1 MRMKRMMNTKR
12 ATLFVTL
19 GLLAALP
26 VALSA
31 QGRPNPL
38 EVLKGKPM
46 PAFSMRTLE
55 GRTLNNQNL
64 RGRVVVIDFFATWC
78 GPCKIASQAMQRIH
92 NAYAGQ
98 NVTVIGASGWE
109 DGDAAKLVA
118 DYRRAHNRT
127 YTLTINNDALM
138 RRLRIPGV
146 PAFVILDK
154 RGVVR
159 EALVG
164 WDPAHEARFQTLID
178 ELLKE

>member
-1 MRMKRMMNTKR
+1 MNPLMNTKR
-12 ATLFVTL
+12 TALVMAL

-38 EVLKGKPM
+38 EVLKGQPM

-55 GRTLNNQNL
+55 GRTLTNQSL

-78 GPCKIASQAMQRIH
+78 GPCKVASQAMQRIH
-92 NAYAGQ
+92 NAYSGRPL
-98 NVTVIGASGWE
+98 TVIGASGWE
-109 DGDAAKLVA
+109 DGDAAQLVTE
-118 DYRRAHNRT
+118 YRRANNRT
-127 YTLTINNDALM
+127 YTLTINNDELM
-138 RRLRIPGV
+138 RRLRVPGV
-146 PAFVILDK
+146 PSFIILDK
-154 RGVVR
+154 KGVVR

-164 WDPAHEARFQTLID
+164 WDRGHEARFRTLID